1 MASIEISDESLELAK
16 LEAVE
21 AGLEPE
27 KLIEQA
33 IRQHRLRKE
42 LAKGHDSITQGRVK
56 PLDMDA
62 IMEKAKQRIDDR
74 SNSV

>member
-1 MASIEISDESLELAK
+1 MASIELSNEVLELAK
-16 LEAVE
+16 LEAAE

-33 IRQHRLRKE
+33 IREHKLRKE
-42 LAKGHDSITQGRVK
+42 LKKGHDSITQGRVK
-56 PLDMDA
+56 PLDMDS